1 MFIVLFADFLF
12 VLFFRC
18 IKGERRAYHPEPDG
32 ETANL
37 CHSLRECD
45 RTGNATQRTAAQ
57 RRGYWPPAGGDTA
70 EGCYQWGSEWILLR
84 FAEHKMWKFDLERKG
99 TFCIIFIL
107 CTVENLQNLLFSR
120 IKIPNLTVDESELQG
135 GLHRQSVDLEED
147 DKDSNK
153 GQYFLCLILYKSL
166 FLLVVCMTL
175 VVNLAVEWG
184 RIQTSIQCKQVLM
197 CTNESPQVE
206 TRRVAA
212 ARTGQLRSRTTVKAW
227 NSL

>member
-1 MFIVLFADFLF
+1 M
-12 VLFFRC
+12 
-18 IKGERRAYHPEPDG
+18 
-32 ETANL
+32 
-37 CHSLRECD
+37 
-45 RTGNATQRTAAQ
+45 
-57 RRGYWPPAGGDTA
+57 
-70 EGCYQWGSEWILLR
+70 
-84 FAEHKMWKFDLERKG
+84 ERKG

-175 VVNLAVEWG
+175 VVNLAVE
-184 RIQTSIQCKQVLM
+184 
-197 CTNESPQVE
+197 
-206 TRRVAA
+206 
-212 ARTGQLRSRTTVKAW
+212 
-227 NSL
+227 